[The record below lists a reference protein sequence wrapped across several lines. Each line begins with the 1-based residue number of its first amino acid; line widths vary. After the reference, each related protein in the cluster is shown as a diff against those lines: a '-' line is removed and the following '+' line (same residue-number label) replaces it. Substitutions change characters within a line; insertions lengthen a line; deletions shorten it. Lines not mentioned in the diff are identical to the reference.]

1 MKKSHNYLQMDKKLQ
16 RKELFKLWIQRK
28 GDHSNIKTEYIQNS
42 VIGIHRYL
50 YLRIYVPLVDFVYNN

>member
-1 MKKSHNYLQMDKKLQ
+1 MDKKLQ